1 MNTAQAFKSFPD
13 AQELWEVEREA
24 FLSEDEALAHAKH
37 FNLPKP
43 KKVARPTEKAETAK
57 EAAEEKAAA
66 EKAEAEQK
74 AAAEKADK
82 KGK

>member
-13 AQELWEVEREA
+13 AEELWEVEREA
-24 FLSEDEALAHAKH
+24 FLTEADALAHAKH
-37 FNLPKP
+37 FNLPAP
-43 KKVARPTEKAETAK
+43 KKVARP
-57 EAAEEKAAA
+57 A

-74 AAAEKADK
+74 ATEEKADK